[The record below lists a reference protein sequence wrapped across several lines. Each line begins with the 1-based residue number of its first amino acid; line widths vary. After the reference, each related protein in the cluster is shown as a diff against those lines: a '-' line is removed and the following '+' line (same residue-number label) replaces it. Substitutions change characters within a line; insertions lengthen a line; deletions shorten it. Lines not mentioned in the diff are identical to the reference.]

1 MASSSTQVA
10 GTQLASANSRPWID
24 RLGIWASVACAIH
37 CLLTPLLLSFSAVFV
52 RLLPGE
58 EAFHRKLAVIVAS
71 TAALALF
78 YGFRKHRRVR
88 VLLLMGAGLSLIIGT
103 AWWGHLFP
111 NHWLEVGVTICGS
124 LLLITAHRLNH
135 TFCKQCE
142 CVEPVCSG
150 VPDEPHDHAGHDH
163 SHDHSHSH

>member
-10 GTQLASANSRPWID
+10 SSQLPRAGSRPWVD

-58 EAFHRKLAVIVAS
+58 EAFHRKLAVLVAGS
-71 TAALALF
+71 AALALF

-88 VLLLMGAGLSLIIGT
+88 VLLLMAAGLSLIIGT
-103 AWWGHLFP
+103 AWWGHLFS
-111 NHWLEVGVTICGS
+111 NHWLEVGVTVCGS

-135 TFCKQCE
+135 TFCRQCE
-142 CVEPVCSG
+142 CVAPICSG
-150 VPDEPHDHAGHDH
+150 DSSDLK
-163 SHDHSHSH
+163 

>member
-1 MASSSTQVA
+1 MASSTTQVA
-10 GTQLASANSRPWID
+10 GGRPWVD
-24 RLGIWASVACAIH
+24 RLGIWASVACAVH

-58 EAFHRKLAVIVAS
+58 EAFHRKLAVVVAGS
-71 TAALALF
+71 AALALF
-78 YGFRKHRRVR
+78 YGFRKHRRIR
-88 VLLLMGAGLSLIIGT
+88 VLVLMGAGLSLIIGT

-111 NHWLEVGVTICGS
+111 NHWLEVGVTILGS

-142 CVEPVCSG
+142 CVAPVCSG
-150 VPDEPHDHAGHDH
+150 DPDESHVHD
-163 SHDHSHSH
+163 